1 MKCKAL
7 REEPSLNPSND
18 RCLGYKHP
26 IQEKLGSS
34 ESSAALA
41 QYLWQ
46 SVPTLSPMVSDVIA
60 LHVPLLSVAVIDV
73 MYEYDNIF
81 MRFKRFKESC
91 YTCRNSSHM
100 AAMA

>member
-1 MKCKAL
+1 
-7 REEPSLNPSND
+7 
-18 RCLGYKHP
+18 
-26 IQEKLGSS
+26 
-34 ESSAALA
+34 
-41 QYLWQ
+41 
-46 SVPTLSPMVSDVIA
+46 MVSDVIA

-73 MYEYDNIF
+73 MYEYDNIC